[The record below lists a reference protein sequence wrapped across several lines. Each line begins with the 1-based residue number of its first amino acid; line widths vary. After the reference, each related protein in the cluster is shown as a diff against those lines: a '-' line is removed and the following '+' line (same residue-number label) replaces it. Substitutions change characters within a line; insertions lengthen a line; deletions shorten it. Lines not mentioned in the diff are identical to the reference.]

1 MNPKNLSIC
10 AYASVVCVSVCECFV
25 RGIFLH
31 TKMKLK
37 QLEGLLGDLQQFSNP
52 KVSLSLKYIPTDRHE
67 CLIIPLSDSSF
78 SMLQA
83 ELEQYPTGPH
93 IASRMLFTVFLS
105 CPISLIHLYKSKK
118 IILALSAS
126 NFGCINPFCLFAD
139 LGLRRNCLWACK
151 INNFGY
157 FTVFKQNLHPTFKLG
172 KKEKTVAFFF

>member
-1 MNPKNLSIC
+1 
-10 AYASVVCVSVCECFV
+10 
-25 RGIFLH
+25 
-31 TKMKLK
+31 
-37 QLEGLLGDLQQFSNP
+37 
-52 KVSLSLKYIPTDRHE
+52 
-67 CLIIPLSDSSF
+67 
-78 SMLQA
+78 MLQV

-105 CPISLIHLYKSKK
+105 CPTSLIHLYKSKKKK

-139 LGLRRNCLWACK
+139 LGLCRNYLWACK

-172 KKEKTVAFFF
+172 KKREDCSFFLLSIVRDSSLNFSVLISILK